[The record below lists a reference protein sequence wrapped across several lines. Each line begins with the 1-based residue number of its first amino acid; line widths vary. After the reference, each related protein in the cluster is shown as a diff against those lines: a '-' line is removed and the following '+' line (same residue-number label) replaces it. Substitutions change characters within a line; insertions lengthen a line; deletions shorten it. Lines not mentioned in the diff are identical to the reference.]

1 MCVFQILKQLYIHE
15 KVSSSKFLSEKENT
29 EQPAEDVLVKT
40 DTFQKII
47 GLTCTGNVFAL
58 SHTETKL
65 VLFFM

>member
-40 DTFQKII
+40 DTFQKID
-47 GLTCTGNVFAL
+47 LTCTGNVFAS